1 MFRNNSNVTRFIALS
16 LVIGLLSFGIT
27 IVSSLGINAV
37 AQDKKKIAV
46 VTDVGGRGDLSFND
60 MGFKGADEAAAEFG
74 VELQVAQPAS
84 EADYLPNLR
93 TLARTGNYE
102 VIIGVG
108 FLLTD
113 AIETAAKQFPD
124 QNFALID
131 AVVDQPNVLNF
142 VFQEQQNSA
151 LVGALAAMTA
161 AHYDYSKVGIVLGI
175 EIPVLWK
182 FEAGYRFG
190 IKWGLDYYEKVTGE
204 EANVDLL
211 WTYTGTFSDVA
222 KGKSAAKAQL
232 SQGAG
237 LIFNVAGPLGTGIL
251 ESVKENL
258 GQQGKEAGP
267 PFMIGVDANQDYM
280 GNGNKVLVSAMKR
293 VDRAAYLA
301 AKRAVKGNFKG
312 GTEVLGLDDRGVS
325 LSRYG
330 QLVDFI
336 DFGLN
341 AGQIEEEDVETIKE
355 NWLKMREDVPQ
366 FVWTGVNELEN
377 MIVSGKV
384 TPPAP
389 STEKEM
395 KEVRK
400 EYP

>member
-1 MFRNNSNVTRFIALS
+1 MFRYNSNITRFITLS
-16 LVIGLLSFGIT
+16 LIIGLLSFGIT
-27 IVSSLGINAV
+27 MVSSLSINAV
-37 AQDKKKIAV
+37 AQDEKIAV

-60 MGFKGADEAAAEFG
+60 MGFKGADEAAEEFG
-74 VELQVAQPAS
+74 VELQIAQPAS
-84 EADYLPNLR
+84 EADYLPNVR

-142 VFQEQQNSA
+142 VFKEQQSSA

-175 EIPVLWK
+175 EIPPLWK

-204 EANVDLL
+204 KANVDLL

-222 KGKSAAKAQL
+222 KGKSAANAQI

-237 LIFNVAGPLGTGIL
+237 LVYNVAGPLGLGIL
-251 ESVKENL
+251 EAVKDNL
-258 GQQGKEAGP
+258 NQQGKEAGP

-280 GNGNKVLVSAMKR
+280 GNGNKVLASGMKR
-293 VDRAAYLA
+293 VDRASYIAT
-301 AKRAVKGNFKG
+301 KRAVEGNFEG
-312 GTEVLGLDDRGVS
+312 GTEVLGLDDQGVGM
-325 LSRYG
+325 SRYS

-336 DFGLN
+336 QFGLK
-341 AGQIEEEDVETIKE
+341 GDQIKEENVDDIEE
-355 NWLKMREDVPQ
+355 NWLKMREDIPQ
-366 FVWTGVNELEN
+366 FIWTGVNELEN
-377 MIVSGKV
+377 LIVSGNV

-389 STEKEM
+389 STEEEM
-395 KEVRK
+395 KDIRK